1 MKFNWAEFLN
11 FSDMVMPLWETI
23 YMVVIS
29 MFFALLIGLPI
40 GILLVISEENHIAP
54 NKTLNK
60 ILDIILINITRSIP
74 FIILMVV
81 LIPLAREIVGKSF
94 GSEAFIVY
102 LSLGSAPFV
111 ARVIEGSLNEVD
123 GGLIEAS
130 KSLGAS
136 NFHIIM
142 KVLLPEALPSLIH
155 GIVLTLITLIGY
167 SAMAGIVGGGGL
179 GNSAVVAGFQNSNP
193 EIIWKA
199 TIIIIVLVQI
209 IQFFGNIMVSK
220 IYKKREK

>member
-1 MKFNWAEFLN
+1 M
-11 FSDMVMPLWETI
+11 
-23 YMVVIS
+23 
-29 MFFALLIGLPI
+29 
-40 GILLVISEENHIAP
+40 
-54 NKTLNK
+54 
-60 ILDIILINITRSIP
+60 
-74 FIILMVV
+74 
-81 LIPLAREIVGKSF
+81 
-94 GSEAFIVY
+94 
-102 LSLGSAPFV
+102 

-123 GGLIEAS
+123 RGLIEAS

-179 GNSAVVAGFQNSNP
+179 GNAAVVAGFQNSNP

-199 TIIIIVLVQI
+199 TIIIIILVQI
-209 IQFFGNIMVSK
+209 IQFFGNVIVSK
-220 IYKKREK
+220 IYKKRGK

>member
-1 MKFNWAEFLN
+1 MQFNWSEFLN
-11 FSDMVMPLWETI
+11 FSDMLIPLWETI

-29 MFFALLIGLPI
+29 MFFALLIGLPL
-40 GILLVISEENHIAP
+40 GILLVTSSENHIAP
-54 NKTLNK
+54 NKSLNK

-81 LIPLAREIVGKSF
+81 LIPLARTIIGKSF

-111 ARVIEGSLNEVD
+111 ARVIEGALNEID
-123 GGLIEAS
+123 NGLIEAS

-136 NFHIIM
+136 NFHIIR
-142 KVLLPEALPSLIH
+142 KVMLPEALPSLVH
-155 GIVLTLITLIGY
+155 GTVLTLITLIGH

-179 GNSAVVAGFQNSNP
+179 GNAAVVAGFQNSNP
-193 EIIWKA
+193 VIIWKA
-199 TIIIIVLVQI
+199 TIIIIILVQI
-209 IQFFGNIMVSK
+209 IQFIGNIIVKK
-220 IYKKREK
+220 IYKKRGK

>member
-74 FIILMVV
+74 F
-81 LIPLAREIVGKSF
+81 
-94 GSEAFIVY
+94 
-102 LSLGSAPFV
+102 
-111 ARVIEGSLNEVD
+111 
-123 GGLIEAS
+123 
-130 KSLGAS
+130 
-136 NFHIIM
+136 
-142 KVLLPEALPSLIH
+142 
-155 GIVLTLITLIGY
+155 
-167 SAMAGIVGGGGL
+167 
-179 GNSAVVAGFQNSNP
+179 
-193 EIIWKA
+193 
-199 TIIIIVLVQI
+199 
-209 IQFFGNIMVSK
+209 
-220 IYKKREK
+220 

>member
-179 GNSAVVAGFQNSNP
+179 GNAAVVAGFQNSNP

-199 TIIIIVLVQI
+199 TIIIIILVQI
-209 IQFFGNIMVSK
+209 IQFFGNVIVSK
-220 IYKKREK
+220 IYKKRGK

>member
-123 GGLIEAS
+123 RGLIEAS

-179 GNSAVVAGFQNSNP
+179 GNAAVVAGFQNSNP

-199 TIIIIVLVQI
+199 TIIIIILVQI
-209 IQFFGNIMVSK
+209 IQFFGNVIVSK
-220 IYKKREK
+220 IYKKRGK